1 MKKNL
6 VKVLTL
12 ALAAATVASMSALT
26 MPVYAEETPTISVT
40 NVSDPNAANLTVTA
54 YQIVKVNATSG
65 AYELCDA
72 TNAKIANPEQP
83 TSEEVITIAKNIR
96 DNAANLTAIKMTKEN
111 GTNTYKATNVE
122 AGLYIV
128 LASGADAVVYNP
140 ALVAWNVKEP
150 RNNSVDM
157 KTKFAFDSDAYL
169 KASESGFDKSIVDS
183 SMNNTEGDAVAF
195 GDTVKFKLDKMTI
208 PYYSDDY
215 TSVMYTIEDN
225 LDPSAFQGVKNI
237 SVKVGG
243 KEVAL
248 NETDYTL
255 TYNGIAAGSG
265 TTGSSGSNATN
276 FKIEFTD
283 KFIRDNAEKSVE
295 ITYDSVLMDTAGL
308 NYAENKNTATLKYS
322 NDPSDATK
330 YKEKTDT
337 TYHYTFGIDA
347 DVDAQD
353 PSPDKDTETYELNK
367 VTDAGETF
375 ETATNTAGKSTMRS
389 PKKLAGAEFA
399 LYSDEAMTTTVRTA
413 TSDAN
418 GHIQF
423 KGLDT
428 GTYYMK
434 ETKAP
439 ATYTLNTN
447 IYKIEI
453 AATLNE
459 EGVMTQYSITTTL
472 STDNGKTYTACGDA
486 TYTNT
491 PVVNADDTVTNSI
504 VPTVTPVEI
513 VDTQLAALPAT
524 GGEGT
529 IAITIGGAL
538 GMAGFLT
545 LYITNKKK
553 KKAE

>member
-215 TSVMYTIEDN
+215 TSVMYTIEDH

-322 NDPSDATK
+322 NDPSDSTK

-545 LYITNKKK
+545 LYIANKKK

>member
-183 SMNNTEGDAVAF
+183 SMNNTEGDAVAY
-195 GDTVKFKLDKMTI
+195 GDVVKFKLDKMTI
-208 PYYSDDY
+208 PYYSADY

-225 LDPSAFQGVKNI
+225 LDPSAFQGVNNI

-243 KEVAL
+243 QEVSAA
-248 NETDYTL
+248 DYTL
-255 TYNGIAAGSG
+255 TYNGQPANTG
-265 TTGSSGSNATN
+265 TTGSSERNATN

-283 KFIRDNAEKSVE
+283 AFIRANHEKSVE
-295 ITYDSVLMDTAGL
+295 VTYDSVLMDTAGL

-353 PSPDKDTETYELNK
+353 PSPDNDTETYELNK
-367 VTDAGETF
+367 VTEAGQTF
-375 ETATNTAGKSTMRS
+375 ETATNTAGKNTMRS

-399 LYSDEAMTTTVRTA
+399 LYSDKAMTKTIRTA

-439 ATYTLNTN
+439 STYTINQN

-453 AATLNE
+453 AATLDE
-459 EGVMTQYSITTTL
+459 EGVMTQYSITTTV
-472 STDNGKTYTACGDA
+472 STDNGATYSACGSA
-486 TYTNT
+486 VYNNT
-491 PVVNADDTVTNSI
+491 PVINDDDTVTNKI

-529 IAITIGGAL
+529 IAITVGGAL